1 MDPFTKGNDKK
12 RGVDPLTFVIETGE
26 LCKAIDDDKKG
37 RICALKPDDLNRLAS
52 NIRNDVNSCVLET
65 LVDAIKGGRLKENQA
80 AAYSYEPLTMIRTL
94 LCLFKRPEDVY
105 SQITKDDL
113 AKLTDAEAENIL
125 YDVFQTIEKELE
137 IDLAKHGKEVNPKF
151 DRYEPT
157 PEKKRLDEMTEQAR
171 QFDLRWAN
179 IVGRVDVW
187 LRSDGTLRSRF
198 GCPLMGDQDPKTKEV
213 REGVASEIEAV
224 AEAIRKG

>member
-125 YDVFQTIEKELE
+125 YDVFQTIEKENQPFFDNLNSFTLWDHKVE
-137 IDLAKHGKEVNPKF
+137 IFNTSPSYTYSMQVEN
-151 DRYEPT
+151 
-157 PEKKRLDEMTEQAR
+157 Q
-171 QFDLRWAN
+171 
-179 IVGRVDVW
+179 
-187 LRSDGTLRSRF
+187 
-198 GCPLMGDQDPKTKEV
+198 
-213 REGVASEIEAV
+213 
-224 AEAIRKG
+224 